1 MCLLKISKI
10 MIMGLVLLVATAC
23 TALNTKVGGMLDLD
37 TDLKISFLVD
47 ADVNPD
53 DNKIPSPLVIRMYEL
68 KTPNLFKKANFID
81 LYEKDEE
88 VLGAD
93 MVSKEKLKYMQPGE
107 TRETSFVLKE
117 ETKYVGLFAEF
128 LQYKDAKYKLIIPVA
143 QTNVFSSSAAI
154 RLSNN
159 KLILLSKEV
168 SYMDAASESEQ

>member
-1 MCLLKISKI
+1 MNLVKIGKI
-10 MIMGLVLLVATAC
+10 TALVSMFFAGTAC
-23 TALNTKVGGMLDLD
+23 TTINTKVGGMLDLD

-53 DNKIPSPLVIRMYEL
+53 DNKIPSPLVVRMYEL

-81 LYEKDEE
+81 IYERDEE

-93 MVSKEKLKYMQPGE
+93 MISIQKLKYLQPGE

-128 LQYKDAKYKLIIPVA
+128 LKYKDAKYKLIIPVA
-143 QTNVFSSSAAI
+143 QTNVFSSSADI

-159 KLILLSKEV
+159 KLIILNEEV
-168 SYMDAASESEQ
+168 SYKDPPGESE